1 MQLWEMSRDVSLPQ
15 AKTTSGR
22 RLDIVLLLAF
32 KDNKPEAA
40 VSPLGSSCSLLLLQS
55 TCGDMLLSPQEAAR
69 LAPKA
74 YLAAT
79 RGDRQVDARL
89 SEKLAR

>member
-22 RLDIVLLLAF
+22 RLDIVLWLAF
-32 KDNKPEAA
+32 KESNPEAA

-55 TCGDMLLSPQEAAR
+55 TCGSTLLSPQEAAK
-69 LAPKA
+69 LAPKTD
-74 YLAAT
+74 LAIGRWQAM
-79 RGDRQVDARL
+79 L
-89 SEKLAR
+89 SEQLAT